1 MAEKDFREK
10 KLEDFDDVFADII
23 NGLLFHGEQRVLEN
37 ELESSMMRSAYKVE
51 DRFEEQERDVKK
63 YWKRGQIRLAVY
75 GLENQTGEDP
85 DYIFRD
91 FGYDGAEYRDQVRR
105 RNEIRRK
112 NARALKDKGEKAEL
126 ELLPDFYPVITLVLY
141 FGDTRWKRSV
151 HLKDHL
157 KIPAGLEEYVADYKA
172 NVFEIAFLEDE
183 QVQKFTSDFRYVA
196 EYFVANRR
204 MREGQEPQYTI
215 TLEHL
220 KHVEEFAEL
229 MNAITN
235 SDRFSSIPKI
245 AKERGEKA
253 VYTLM
258 FDAAEARGEIK
269 GAIKIYYE
277 DFHASPKEILRKI
290 MDRFSLEEKD
300 AKTYVEETLG
310 VTLGSSAP
318 TLAESATAFDA
329 GKTEG

>member
-1 MAEKDFREK
+1 M
-10 KLEDFDDVFADII
+10 
-23 NGLLFHGEQRVLEN
+23 
-37 ELESSMMRSAYKVE
+37 
-51 DRFEEQERDVKK
+51 
-63 YWKRGQIRLAVY
+63 
-75 GLENQTGEDP
+75 
-85 DYIFRD
+85 
-91 FGYDGAEYRDQVRR
+91 
-105 RNEIRRK
+105 
-112 NARALKDKGEKAEL
+112 
-126 ELLPDFYPVITLVLY
+126 
-141 FGDTRWKRSV
+141 
-151 HLKDHL
+151 
-157 KIPAGLEEYVADYKA
+157 ADYKA

-204 MREGQEPQYTI
+204 MKEGQEPQYTI

-258 FDAAEARGEIK
+258 FDAAEARGEARGEIR
-269 GAIKIYYE
+269 GTIRTCYE
-277 DFHASPKEILRKI
+277 DLQLSPMEILRKI

-300 AKTYVEETLG
+300 AKAYVEETLG
-310 VTLGSSAP
+310 VTLESSTP
-318 TLAESATAFDA
+318 TLAESATGFET
-329 GKTEG
+329 GKEES